1 MAPSRL
7 GLALAIACALQRVGA
22 SEGNGIETQPIWRVI
37 TFLVGFVV
45 ISTVVEVAMHNARH
59 YCARTKAYGMLH
71 AITAIEEELMLL
83 GFISLILTVVEQS
96 LLSICISD
104 SSWVGTMC
112 TLDAHGTSPSTPIG
126 ALQTSAPVEG
136 PKTDHASGPHRRRL
150 LRSGESKAICDAG
163 SSSFLQ
169 AHVMHEVPA
178 LVTALLA
185 RMLLHSV
192 CSHVPREV
200 RGDACTDPHLDVPG
214 SGRPHLQLGRVLGR
228 RAEAL
233 LARQSRSAAWPSHAW
248 PIARDPATL
257 ARTPTVPRRLATA
270 YTVGGLC
277 SGRNGSTGAMTRARR

>member
-22 SEGNGIETQPIWRVI
+22 SEGNGIETEPIWRVI

-45 ISTVVEVAMHNARH
+45 ISTVVEVALHSARH
-59 YCARTKAYGMLH
+59 YCARTKAYGVLH

-83 GFISLILTVVEQS
+83 GFISLILTVVEKN

-169 AHVMHEVPA
+169 AHVMHEVSA

-192 CSHVPREV
+192 CSDVPREV

-233 LARQSRSAAWPSHAW
+233 LSRQSPDRCVAQPC
-248 PIARDPATL
+248 L
-257 ARTPTVPRRLATA
+257 AHRT
-270 YTVGGLC
+270 
-277 SGRNGSTGAMTRARR
+277 